1 MPRPPNLGIGTLC
14 TFLSLGISS
23 APIKLA
29 IFFTTGTNKAVK
41 KKDDKKP
48 VDNLEQ
54 LYDNAR
60 LKLSSMSKLLLTNAA
75 FMMYLS
81 TNPIMQ
87 NMLYTITNFNY
98 DLDMASKMLGMTKE
112 GVVSSLNTL
121 STVCY
126 GYMADMKQYKSS
138 GFTDDSEKEREI
150 GRRY

>member
-1 MPRPPNLGIGTLC
+1 
-14 TFLSLGISS
+14 
-23 APIKLA
+23 
-29 IFFTTGTNKAVK
+29 
-41 KKDDKKP
+41 
-48 VDNLEQ
+48 
-54 LYDNAR
+54 
-60 LKLSSMSKLLLTNAA
+60 MSKFLLTNAA

-126 GYMADMKQYKSS
+126 GYMADMKQNKSS